1 MPIENFNKVSCL
13 TYLRIRTMVLRMLFN
28 QRMVIKSRFWEL
40 RKDWGTMVLRML
52 FNQRMV
58 IESSELQILGI

>member
-1 MPIENFNKVSCL
+1 MSKLKTNHSRFENFSKVSWL
-13 TYLRIRTMVLRMLFN
+13 TYLR
-28 QRMVIKSRFWEL
+28 
-40 RKDWGTMVLRML
+40 KDWSTMVLRML